1 MINNYPYGVNDG
13 TGKLSGATGIII
25 YDANGRVKFQSTG
38 GGGSA
43 AWGSIGTGTGVGSQ
57 TDLVT
62 YLNANYYPLASNPA
76 GYITSAALAPYL
88 TSASAAA
95 TYYPLTNPAGY
106 ITSAALS
113 PYLTAALAA
122 ATYVPLTRNI
132 TINGVTQ
139 DLSADRTWTVTAS
152 AGDITVV
159 TATTTNQREDN
170 WAPTGWTGAGVK
182 IIEFA
187 PTYSNN
193 VVCLGGLTNGA
204 AGRMVTIVNT
214 STDQLII
221 FEHESTSSTS
231 TNRFKMQ
238 QQCAFFL
245 LPGRDITFLYNGT
258 RWSQFNSAN
267 NFGGFDFVDDF
278 TQSSQNGSVG
288 TVTGQVSTALFNT
301 ISSGTGASIQS
312 DAEYR
317 EFGRV
322 RLRTGTTTTG
332 QIRVAIDIRN
342 SSGGFWSSAIAD
354 SFPIVTVSKVK
365 LDALPDLTND
375 FRCYIGHN
383 LGVVAQ
389 ITSAVYP
396 GYFWYV
402 PDATSGLTT
411 WQNVSTNSTGGTT
424 LTTNTGIPLSTGW
437 IYLGLFTIGNRG
449 DLTYFYSTDG
459 VTYQV
464 ASKYT
469 WTTAAFGGRPYF
481 GINKTL
487 GTTDRIMY
495 LDWFG
500 IGFNLKR

>member
-1 MINNYPYGVNDG
+1 M
-13 TGKLSGATGIII
+13 SATENRFELLTLERLREI
-25 YDANGRVKFQSTG
+25 YDLLISTPPG
-38 GGGSA
+38 AA
-43 AWGSIGTGTGVGSQ
+43 AWGTIGAGTGVGSQ
-57 TDLVT
+57 TDLVA
-62 YLNANYYPLASNPA
+62 YLNANYYSVTNPA

-88 TSASAAA
+88 TSATAAA

-106 ITSAALS
+106 ITASSLV
-113 PYLTAALAA
+113 PYLTSATAA

-139 DLSADRTWTVTAS
+139 DLSADRTWTVS
-152 AGDITVV
+152 AGDLPVI

-170 WAPTGWTGAGVK
+170 WSPTGWPGSVVK
-182 IIEFA
+182 VIEFA

-193 VVCLGGLTNGA
+193 VVCLGGLASGA
-204 AGRMVTIVNT
+204 AGRIVTIVNT

-278 TQSSQNGSVG
+278 TQSSQNGSAG
-288 TVTGQVSTALFNT
+288 TVTTQVSTALFNT
-301 ISSGTGASIQS
+301 VAAGTAAAVAG
-312 DAEYR
+312 DANIK
-317 EFGRV
+317 EFGSTRF
-322 RLRTGTTTTG
+322 RTGTTTTG
-332 QIRVAIDIRN
+332 SIRAAIDIRN
-342 SSGGFWSSAIAD
+342 SSNGFWTSAVGNN
-354 SFPIVTVSKVK
+354 FPLVTLTKVK
-365 LDALPDLTND
+365 IDVLPTIAQD

-383 LGVVAQ
+383 YGTVAQ

-396 GYFWYV
+396 GYYWYA

-411 WQNVSTNSTGGTT
+411 WQNVSTNDTGGTT
-424 LTTNTGIPLSTGW
+424 LTTNTGIPLSTSW

-459 VTYQV
+459 VVYQV
-464 ASKYT
+464 ASKYS
-469 WTTAAFGGRPYF
+469 WTTGAFGGRPF
-481 GINKTL
+481 IGINKTL
-487 GTTDRIMY
+487 GTTDRVLY
-495 LDWFG
+495 VDWFG
-500 IGFNLKR
+500 TGFNLLR

>member
-43 AWGSIGTGTGVGSQ
+43 AWGSIGAGTGVGSQ

-76 GYITSAALAPYL
+76 GYITSAALSPYL
-88 TSASAAA
+88 TS
-95 TYYPLTNPAGY
+95 
-106 ITSAALS
+106 
-113 PYLTAALAA
+113 ALAA

-139 DLSADRTWTVTAS
+139 DLSADRTWTVS
-152 AGDITVV
+152 AGDIPVI

-170 WAPTGWTGAGVK
+170 WAPAGWTGAGVK

-187 PTYSNN
+187 PTYTNN

-221 FEHESTSSTS
+221 FENESPSSTA

-278 TQSSQNGSVG
+278 TQTAQNGAAG
-288 TVTGQVSTALFNT
+288 TVTTQVSSSLFNT
-301 ISSGTGASIQS
+301 VSAGTAAAVAG
-312 DAEYR
+312 DALVK
-317 EFGRV
+317 EFGSTRF
-322 RLRTGTTTTG
+322 RTGTTATG
-332 QIRVAIDIRN
+332 SVRAAIDIRN
-342 SSGGFWSSAIAD
+342 SSSYFWGSNAAD
-354 SFPIVTVSKVK
+354 TFPLVTLTKVRI
-365 LDALPDLTND
+365 DVLPSLTQD
-375 FRCYIGHN
+375 FRVYVGHN
-383 LGVVAQ
+383 YGTVAQ
-389 ITSAVYP
+389 ITSNPYP
-396 GYFWYV
+396 GYYWYA

-411 WQNVSTNSTGGTT
+411 WQVVSTNSTGGTT
-424 LTTNTGIPLSTGW
+424 LTTNTGIALSTSW

-449 DLTYFYSTDG
+449 DLAYFYSTDG
-459 VTYQV
+459 VTYQF
-464 ASKYT
+464 ASKYV
-469 WTTAAFGGRPYF
+469 WSAGAFGGRPF
-481 GINKTL
+481 IGINKTV
-487 GTTDRIMY
+487 GTTDRVLY
-495 LDWFG
+495 VDWFG
-500 IGFNLKR
+500 TSFNLLR